1 MRKII
6 QVCSTLSLMIAFA
19 VISASAQKDSRYRVE
34 IPFDFNV
41 SHNFYQAGNYFVK
54 ITKNSGG
61 SAVLFIEDDKGTR
74 LQTLI
79 ARTSGDS
86 FRKEPQLV
94 FDNYGSQRYL
104 AKIVIG
110 ETGYLIWT
118 SKPKQKPMRKPKT
131 PMEKL
136 RLLLLFCNC

>member
-1 MRKII
+1 
-6 QVCSTLSLMIAFA
+6 MIAFA

-61 SAVLFIEDDKGTR
+61 SAILFIEDDKGTR

-94 FDNYGSQRYL
+94 FDNHGSQRYL

-118 SKPKQKPMRKPKT
+118 SKPETKT
-131 PMEKL
+131 DEKAENSNGKTAIAIAVL
-136 RLLLLFCNC
+136 